1 MGLSLDVTDSSTIWP
16 NFIGKVALTSERRIP
31 REHHAIGR
39 TTSVMGS
46 SRVKYA
52 LYGKQSD

>member
-1 MGLSLDVTDSSTIWP
+1 MGLSPDVTDSSTIWLT
-16 NFIGKVALTSERRIP
+16 FIGKVALTSERRIA
-31 REHHAIGR
+31 REYHAIGR
-39 TTSVMGS
+39 TASVMGS